1 MSEIIIK
8 ANSLTKRYKEL
19 VAVDHI
25 SFEVMK
31 GTMIGFLG
39 VNGAGKS
46 TTINMMTTVLKPD
59 GGGCEICGYTLGKD
73 DMAIREKIGIVYQ
86 QNCLD
91 DMLTVRENLITR
103 GVIHKVSKQEAD
115 SRLKELTSILKM
127 EEILDRRYS
136 KLSGGQKRRA
146 EIAAALMHEPD
157 ILFLDEPTTG
167 LDPATRLDVWNAI
180 EDIRENKKMTVFL
193 TTHYMEEAAVA
204 DNIIVIDH
212 GQIKATGTPVELK
225 ERFAKDKIKL
235 YIDETDKE
243 RILRELDSEGKGSS
257 RDGASGIA
265 ESCGNLTLTNFG
277 IEMEVESTLKAPM
290 ILSRI
295 CEKYE
300 GLILGTEI
308 ILGNMDDV
316 FLNITESVKKMTK
329 EPVQENTKELVQE
342 NTKKYTKES

>member
-8 ANSLTKRYKEL
+8 VNSLTKRYKEL

-59 GGGCEICGYTLGKD
+59 EGGCEICGYTLGKD

-146 EIAAALMHEPD
+146 EIAAALMHEPE

-204 DNIIVIDH
+204 DSIIVIDH

-235 YIDETDKE
+235 YIDEAEKE

-257 RDGASGIA
+257 RDGAGKERSRDDVAWIA
-265 ESCGNLTLTNFG
+265 EGCGNLTLTNFG

-316 FLNITESVKKMTK
+316 FLNITESL
-329 EPVQENTKELVQE
+329 EDR
-342 NTKKYTKES
+342 

>member
-59 GGGCEICGYTLGKD
+59 EGGCKICGYTLGKE

-115 SRLKELTSILKM
+115 SRLKELTTILKM

-146 EIAAALMHEPD
+146 EIAAALMHEPE

-235 YIDETDKE
+235 YIDEADKE

-265 ESCGNLTLTNFG
+265 EGCGNLTLTNFG

-316 FLNITESVKKMTK
+316 FLNITESL
-329 EPVQENTKELVQE
+329 EDR
-342 NTKKYTKES
+342 

>member
-59 GGGCEICGYTLGKD
+59 EGGCEICGYTLGKD

-146 EIAAALMHEPD
+146 EIAAALMHEPE

-235 YIDETDKE
+235 YIDEADKE
-243 RILRELDSEGKGSS
+243 RILRELEG
-257 RDGASGIA
+257 
-265 ESCGNLTLTNFG
+265 CGNLTLTNFG

-329 EPVQENTKELVQE
+329 EPVQENTKE
-342 NTKKYTKES
+342 S